1 MRVFIQIFLFLAIVS
16 CSYQENELKE
26 TEIQLEIVKGPFLIR
41 NGFLYK
47 QDTNELV
54 NGVVEIYNESSDAL
68 SEKKEYIN
76 GLLNGNYD
84 IFLDTGQLISRTI
97 YVDGKKN
104 GVYERFYSSGQLR
117 EQSVYKN
124 DKKVDVEKLYDKYGN
139 LYEKIHYDKSTS
151 DIDFVETYENSVLT
165 GWFDY
170 QNGSKTGPYKIYRN
184 NSILKESGN
193 YLYGYKNGI
202 IKFYNEKQE
211 LESEIDYLNE
221 IEIGSKT
228 YYYYDDGS
236 LKSII
241 ERRNN
246 ENDNF
251 KVFQGSGDLLI
262 DLNLKPTS
270 SLTLDGI
277 QKGYYRNGNLKF
289 IRNYNEGN
297 IEINLSTHYDK
308 DGNEIEDGTIF
319 EYYDDSNAQLR
330 YEYEIKNGM
339 RNGFIQFWHPDGTIR
354 ARGFYKDGNVL
365 DGFEKYSE
373 NGIVD
378 NEKTLTVDSE
388 PI

>member
-1 MRVFIQIFLFLAIVS
+1 MKVFIQIFLFLAIVS
-16 CSYQENELKE
+16 CSYQENELEE

-84 IFLDTGQLISRTI
+84 IFLDTGQLISRTN

-117 EQSVYKN
+117 EQGVYKN

-139 LYEKIHYDKSTS
+139 LYKKFHYDKLTS
-151 DIDFVETYENSVLT
+151 DIDFEETYENSVLT
-165 GWFDY
+165 GWFKY
-170 QNGSKTGPYKIYRN
+170 RNGSKNGPYKIYRN

-221 IEIGSKT
+221 IEIGSKDYT
-228 YYYYDDGS
+228 YYDDGS
-236 LKSII
+236 LRTLITYRNDENTSI
-241 ERRNN
+241 
-246 ENDNF
+246 
-251 KVFQGSGDLLI
+251 KVFLKSGDILI
-262 DLNLKPTS
+262 DANAMSARK
-270 SLTLDGI
+270 LDDI

-308 DGNEIEDGTIF
+308 DGNEIENGTIF

-354 ARGFYKDGNVL
+354 ARGFYKDGSVL
-365 DGFEKYSE
+365 DGFERYSE
-373 NGIVD
+373 DGKID
-378 NEKTLTVDSE
+378 TTETLFLDSE
-388 PI
+388 TI